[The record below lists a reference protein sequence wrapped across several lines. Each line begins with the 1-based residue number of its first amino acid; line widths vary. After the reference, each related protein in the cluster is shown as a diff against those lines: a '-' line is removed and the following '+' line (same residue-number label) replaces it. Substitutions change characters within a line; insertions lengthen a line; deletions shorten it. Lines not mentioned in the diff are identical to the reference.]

1 MRLYNRSSGEGR
13 GAGAI
18 FGRCILLP
26 NMLLTISTT
35 YQPATDL
42 GYLLHKNPARLQSVE
57 VAGGQVHIFYPEA
70 SVERCTAALLLD
82 LDPVALV
89 RGRGGA
95 SGEGFALEQYVNDR
109 PYVASSF
116 LSAALSKAFGTAM
129 NGTCKDRP
137 ELPGQVLPLEVKV
150 AVVSAPGPDWPRRL
164 FEPLGYEVSIDTT
177 PLDPT
182 VPDWG
187 DSRYYTL
194 HLRHAGL
201 RLQDVL
207 THLYVLLPVL
217 DNDKHY
223 YIDEAEA
230 DKLLHRGGSWL
241 PQHPERGFITRRY
254 LRYLAAYVNPTLA
267 RLLED
272 ASSPQPPSPGEKGE
286 PDDLSPDLAPA
297 ERGASPALA
306 EASLESDTGSPS
318 PPDYAHNADA
328 GLGGEVA
335 GEGDPKLSLHD
346 QRLQQVA
353 QEIYELGP
361 KRVLDLG
368 CGEGKLLRLLLRQPK
383 VEFILGMDVSHQA
396 LSRAAQRLHLEEM
409 PPRQR
414 KRIELIQGSLLY
426 KDERL
431 AGFDAAALVEVIE
444 HLDENRLAA
453 LEAVVF
459 GQARPG
465 YVLVTTPNA
474 DYNQLFDKLSAGEF
488 RHDDHRFEWTRAE
501 FAAWAAGVAGRHG
514 YELRIVSMGEEAEG
528 VGAPSQMAVFEKQP
542 DK

>member
-1 MRLYNRSSGEGR
+1 
-13 GAGAI
+13 
-18 FGRCILLP
+18 
-26 NMLLTISTT
+26 MLLTISTT

-42 GYLLHKNPARLQSVE
+42 GYLLHKNPARLQSLE
-57 VAGGQVHIFYPEA
+57 VAGGQAHVFYPEA
-70 SVERCTAALLLD
+70 TAERCTAALLLD
-82 LDPVALV
+82 LDPVGLV
-89 RGRGGA
+89 RGRAGA

-137 ELPGQVLPLEVKV
+137 NLPAQALPLTVKV

-164 FEPLGYEVSIDTT
+164 FEPLGYEVEIETT

-182 VPDWG
+182 VPEWG

-194 HLRHAGL
+194 HLRHEGL

-223 YIDEAEA
+223 YIGEHEAE
-230 DKLLHRGGSWL
+230 KLLHRGGDWL
-241 PQHPERGFITRRY
+241 PQHPERSFITRRY
-254 LRYLAAYVNPTLA
+254 LRYLAAYVNPTLE
-267 RLLED
+267 RLLEGTEEELPD
-272 ASSPQPPSPGEKGE
+272 TSSVDSVSPRAEDIEGSSVETAQPQEAEPG
-286 PDDLSPDLAPA
+286 DTM
-297 ERGASPALA
+297 RGLA
-306 EASLESDTGSPS
+306 ESVLQ
-318 PPDYAHNADA
+318 
-328 GLGGEVA
+328 
-335 GEGDPKLSLHD
+335 PKLSLHD
-346 QRLQQVA
+346 QRLLQVA
-353 QEIYELGP
+353 QEIYELAA

-383 VEFILGMDVSHQA
+383 IEYILGMDVSHQA
-396 LSRAAQRLHLEEM
+396 LSRAAQRLHLDEM

-414 KRIELIQGSLLY
+414 TRIDLIQGSLLY
-426 KDERL
+426 RDERL

-459 GQARPG
+459 SQARPAH
-465 YVLVTTPNA
+465 VFVTSPNA
-474 DYNQLFDKLSAGEF
+474 DYNQLFEKLNAGEF
-488 RHDDHRFEWTRAE
+488 RHDDHRFEWSRAE
-501 FAAWAAGVAGRHG
+501 FAAWATAVAERHG
-514 YELRIVSMGEEAEG
+514 YQLRLESMGEEVEG
-528 VGAPSQMAVFEKQP
+528 VGAPSQMAVF
-542 DK
+542 DL

>member
-1 MRLYNRSSGEGR
+1 
-13 GAGAI
+13 
-18 FGRCILLP
+18 
-26 NMLLTISTT
+26 MLLTISTT

-42 GYLLHKNPARLQSVE
+42 GYLLHKNPARLQSIE
-57 VAGGQVHIFYPEA
+57 VAGGLAHVFYPEA
-70 SVERCTAALLLD
+70 TAERCTAALLLD
-82 LDPVALV
+82 LDPIGLV

-95 SGEGFALEQYVNDR
+95 PGEGFALEQYVNDR

-129 NGTCKDRP
+129 NGTCKDKP
-137 ELPGQVLPLEVKV
+137 DLPAQALPLAIKV

-164 FEPLGYEVSIDTT
+164 FEPLGYEVEIETT

-182 VPDWG
+182 VPEWG

-223 YIDEAEA
+223 YIGENEAE
-230 DKLLHRGGSWL
+230 KLLHRGGDWL

-254 LRYLAAYVNPTLA
+254 LRYLAAYVNPTLE
-267 RLLED
+267 RLME
-272 ASSPQPPSPGEKGE
+272 G
-286 PDDLSPDLAPA
+286 DDLNDPAAFTSPPNLLSRGEGAPVLPDA
-297 ERGASPALA
+297 ES
-306 EASLESDTGSPS
+306 SGSPS
-318 PPDYAHNADA
+318 PRER
-328 GLGGEVA
+328 GLGGEVPA
-335 GEGDPKLSLHD
+335 EGRLSLHD

-353 QEIYELGP
+353 HEIYQLAP

-383 VEFILGMDVSHQA
+383 IEYILGMDVSHQA
-396 LSRAAQRLHLEEM
+396 LSRAAQRLHLDEM

-414 KRIELIQGSLLY
+414 TRIDLIQGSLLY
-426 KDERL
+426 RDERL

-459 GQARPG
+459 GQARPAH
-465 YVLVTTPNA
+465 VFVTTPNA
-474 DYNQLFDKLSAGEF
+474 DYNQLFEKLNAGEF
-488 RHDDHRFEWTRAE
+488 RHDDHRFEWSRAE
-501 FAAWAAGVAGRHG
+501 FAAWATAVAERHG
-514 YELRIVSMGEEAEG
+514 YQVRLVGMGEEVES
-528 VGAPSQMAVFEKQP
+528 VGAPSQMAVFKNS
-542 DK
+542 

>member
-1 MRLYNRSSGEGR
+1 
-13 GAGAI
+13 
-18 FGRCILLP
+18 
-26 NMLLTISTT
+26 MLLTITT
-35 YQPATDL
+35 THQPATDL

-57 VAGGQVHIFYPEA
+57 ITGGLAHVFYPEA
-70 SVERCTAALLLD
+70 TAERCTAALLLD
-82 LDPVALV
+82 LDPVGLV
-89 RGRGGA
+89 RGRGERG
-95 SGEGFALEQYVNDR
+95 GVGFSLQEYVNDR

-116 LSAALSKAFGTAM
+116 LSVALSKAFGTAM

-137 ELPGQVLPLEVKV
+137 ALPAEALPLAVTV

-164 FEPLGYEVSIDTT
+164 FEPLGYELELEAY

-182 VPDWG
+182 QPTWG
-187 DSRYYTL
+187 DSGYYTL

-223 YIDEAEA
+223 YVDQNEAE
-230 DKLLHRGGSWL
+230 KLLHRGADWL
-241 PQHPERGFITRRY
+241 PRHPERGFITRRY
-254 LRYLAAYVNPTLA
+254 LRYRALYVNPALA
-267 RLLED
+267 RLLEADELTEESD
-272 ASSPQPPSPGEKGE
+272 ARVINPTATDEAEGLAGTTVA
-286 PDDLSPDLAPA
+286 APA
-297 ERGASPALA
+297 
-306 EASLESDTGSPS
+306 ASLDPAVPAPPTAAPEEQPLPNATDTP
-318 PPDYAHNADA
+318 A
-328 GLGGEVA
+328 E
-335 GEGDPKLSLHD
+335 KTSLHD

-353 QEIYELGP
+353 HEIYQLGP

-383 VEFILGMDVSHQA
+383 IEYILGMDVSHQA
-396 LSRAAQRLHLEEM
+396 LARAAQRLHLAEM

-414 KRIELIQGSLLY
+414 ARLDLIQGSLLY

-444 HLDENRLAA
+444 HLDPSRLAA

-465 YVLVTTPNA
+465 HVFVTTPNA
-474 DYNQLFDKLSAGEF
+474 EYNQVYEALSAGTF
-488 RHDDHRFEWTRAE
+488 RHADHRFEWTRAE
-501 FAAWAAGVAGRHG
+501 FAAWASGVAARHG
-514 YELRIVSMGEEAEG
+514 YAVRLAAMGEEVEG
-528 VGAPSQMAVFEKQP
+528 VGAPSQLAVFARSLSTES
-542 DK
+542 

>member
-1 MRLYNRSSGEGR
+1 
-13 GAGAI
+13 
-18 FGRCILLP
+18 
-26 NMLLTISTT
+26 MLLTITTT

-42 GYLLHKNPARLQSVE
+42 GYLLHKNPARLQSLD
-57 VAGGQVHIFYPEA
+57 VAGGQAHIFYPEA
-70 SVERCTAALLLD
+70 TPERCTAALLLD

-137 ELPGQVLPLEVKV
+137 ALPAQALPLEVKV

-164 FEPLGYEVSIDTT
+164 FQPLGYEVAVEAT

-182 VPDWG
+182 MPEWG
-187 DSRYYTL
+187 DSRYFTL
-194 HLRHAGL
+194 HLRHQGL

-223 YIDEAEA
+223 YIGEAEA
-230 DKLLHRGGSWL
+230 DKLLHRGEGWL
-241 PQHPERGFITRRY
+241 ATHPERGFITRRY
-254 LRYLAAYVNPTLA
+254 LRYRALYVNPLLE
-267 RLLED
+267 RLLEGD
-272 ASSPQPPSPGEKGE
+272 EETEKPAPENLTPGPSPKERGASFEEVSSGSPSPGE
-286 PDDLSPDLAPA
+286 
-297 ERGASPALA
+297 RGQ
-306 EASLESDTGSPS
+306 
-318 PPDYAHNADA
+318 
-328 GLGGEVA
+328 GGEVPD
-335 GEGDPKLSLHD
+335 EGDRKLSLHD

-353 QEIYELGP
+353 HEIYQLSP

-368 CGEGKLLRLLLRQPK
+368 CGEGKLLRLLMRQAK
-383 VEFILGMDVSHQA
+383 IEYILGMDVSHQA
-396 LSRAAQRLHLEEM
+396 LSRAAQRLHLDELA
-409 PPRQR
+409 PRQR
-414 KRIELIQGSLLY
+414 ARIDLIQGSLLY
-426 KDERL
+426 RDPRL
-431 AGFDAAALVEVIE
+431 NGFDAAALVEVIE

-459 GQARPG
+459 GQARPAH
-465 YVLVTTPNA
+465 VFVTTPNA
-474 DYNQLFDKLSAGEF
+474 EYNQLFEKLHAGEF

-501 FAAWAAGVAGRHG
+501 FAAWAAGVAERHG
-514 YELRIVSMGEEAEG
+514 YQVRIVGMGEEAEG
-528 VGAPSQMAVFEKQP
+528 VGAPSQLAVFGLLTAAPES
-542 DK
+542 DKSSNSVVDA

>member
-1 MRLYNRSSGEGR
+1 
-13 GAGAI
+13 
-18 FGRCILLP
+18 
-26 NMLLTISTT
+26 MLLTISTT

-42 GYLLHKNPARLQSVE
+42 GYLLHKNPARLQSIE
-57 VAGGQVHIFYPEA
+57 VAGGQAHVFYPEA
-70 SVERCTAALLLD
+70 TAERCTAALLLD
-82 LDPVALV
+82 LDPIGLV

-129 NGTCKDRP
+129 NGTCKDKP
-137 ELPGQVLPLEVKV
+137 GLPAQALPLAVKV
-150 AVVSAPGPDWPRRL
+150 AVVSAPGPDWPSRL
-164 FEPLGYEVSIDTT
+164 FEPLGYEVDIETT

-182 VPDWG
+182 VPEWG

-194 HLRHAGL
+194 HLRHTGL

-223 YIDEAEA
+223 YIGEHEAE
-230 DKLLHRGGSWL
+230 KLLHRGGDWL

-254 LRYLAAYVNPTLA
+254 LRYLAAYVNPTLE
-267 RLLED
+267 RLMEGEV
-272 ASSPQPPSPGEKGE
+272 SSVDS
-286 PDDLSPDLAPA
+286 
-297 ERGASPALA
+297 ASPRMDEVESGSAEPVQQQVAESNDAMRGLA
-306 EASLESDTGSPS
+306 ESTLQ
-318 PPDYAHNADA
+318 
-328 GLGGEVA
+328 
-335 GEGDPKLSLHD
+335 PKTSLHD

-353 QEIYELGP
+353 HEIYQLSP

-383 VEFILGMDVSHQA
+383 IEYILGMDVSHQA
-396 LSRAAQRLHLEEM
+396 LARAAQRLHLDEM

-414 KRIELIQGSLLY
+414 TRLDLIQGSLLY
-426 KDERL
+426 RDERL

-444 HLDENRLAA
+444 HLDPNRLAA

-459 GQARPG
+459 GQARPAH
-465 YVLVTTPNA
+465 VFVTTPNA
-474 DYNQLFDKLSAGEF
+474 DYNQLFEKLNAGEF
-488 RHDDHRFEWTRAE
+488 RHDDHRFEWSRAE
-501 FAAWAAGVAGRHG
+501 FAAWATAVAERHG
-514 YELRIVSMGEEAEG
+514 YQVRLVGMGEEVAG
-528 VGAPSQMAVFEKQP
+528 VGAPSQMAVFMKK
-542 DK
+542 DA

>member
-1 MRLYNRSSGEGR
+1 
-13 GAGAI
+13 
-18 FGRCILLP
+18 
-26 NMLLTISTT
+26 MLLTLTT
-35 YQPATDL
+35 SYSPATDL

-57 VAGGQVHIFYPEA
+57 VAGGVAHVFYPEA
-70 SVERCTAALLLD
+70 TAERCTAALLLD
-82 LDPVALV
+82 LDPVGLV

-137 ELPGQVLPLEVKV
+137 NLPAQALPLEVKV

-164 FEPLGYEVSIDTT
+164 FEPLGYEVEIETT
-177 PLDPT
+177 LLDPT
-182 VPDWG
+182 VPEWG

-194 HLRHAGL
+194 HLRHEGL

-223 YIDEAEA
+223 YIGENEAE
-230 DKLLHRGGSWL
+230 KLLHRGGEWL

-254 LRYLAAYVNPTLA
+254 LRYLAGIVNPTLL
-267 RLLED
+267 RLM
-272 ASSPQPPSPGEKGE
+272 
-286 PDDLSPDLAPA
+286 
-297 ERGASPALA
+297 
-306 EASLESDTGSPS
+306 
-318 PPDYAHNADA
+318 
-328 GLGGEVA
+328 
-335 GEGDPKLSLHD
+335 EGDEVEEAPLEAVPDETEKAVVPASDQTVAAESAEPKLSLHD

-353 QEIYELGP
+353 HEIYQLGP

-368 CGEGKLLRLLLRQPK
+368 CGEGKLLRLLLRQHK
-383 VEFILGMDVSHQA
+383 IEFILGMDVSHQA
-396 LSRAAQRLHLEEM
+396 LSRAAQRLHLDEM

-414 KRIELIQGSLLY
+414 TRIELIQGSLLY
-426 KDERL
+426 RDERL

-459 GQARPG
+459 GQARPAH
-465 YVLVTTPNA
+465 VFVTTPNA
-474 DYNQLFDKLSAGEF
+474 DYNQLFDKLNAGDF

-501 FAAWAAGVAGRHG
+501 FAAWAAGVAEWHG
-514 YELRIVSMGEEAEG
+514 YQVRIVAMGEEVEG
-528 VGAPSQMAVFEKQP
+528 VGPPSQMAVFESGRTIFIEKN
-542 DK
+542 

>member
-1 MRLYNRSSGEGR
+1 
-13 GAGAI
+13 
-18 FGRCILLP
+18 
-26 NMLLTISTT
+26 MLLTLTTT
-35 YQPATDL
+35 YSPATDL

-57 VAGGQVHIFYPEA
+57 VAGGQAHVFYPEA
-70 SVERCTAALLLD
+70 TAERCTVALLLD
-82 LDPVALV
+82 LDPVGLV
-89 RGRGGA
+89 RGRDGA

-137 ELPGQVLPLEVKV
+137 TLPAQALPLEVKV

-164 FEPLGYEVSIDTT
+164 FEPLGYEVRIETT

-182 VPDWG
+182 VPEWG

-194 HLRHAGL
+194 HLRHTGL

-223 YIDEAEA
+223 YIGENEAE
-230 DKLLHRGGSWL
+230 KLLHRGGGWL

-254 LRYLAAYVNPTLA
+254 LRYLAAYVNPTLK

-272 ASSPQPPSPGEKGE
+272 EE
-286 PDDLSPDLAPA
+286 V
-297 ERGASPALA
+297 E
-306 EASLESDTGSPS
+306 EST
-318 PPDYAHNADA
+318 ADA
-328 GLGGEVA
+328 ADNSPLTAPVA
-335 GEGDPKLSLHD
+335 TDAVADNPEPKLSLHD

-353 QEIYELGP
+353 HEIYQLGP

-396 LSRAAQRLHLEEM
+396 LSRAAQRLHLDDM

-414 KRIELIQGSLLY
+414 TRIELIQGSLLY
-426 KDERL
+426 KDDRL

-453 LEAVVF
+453 LEEVVF
-459 GQARPG
+459 GQARPAH
-465 YVLVTTPNA
+465 VFVTTPNA
-474 DYNQLFDKLSAGEF
+474 DYNQLFEKLNAGEF

-501 FAAWAAGVAGRHG
+501 FASWAAGVAERHG
-514 YELRIVSMGEEAEG
+514 YQVRLVGMGEEVED
-528 VGAPSQMAVFEKQP
+528 VGAPSQMAVFGLFV
-542 DK
+542 

>member
-1 MRLYNRSSGEGR
+1 
-13 GAGAI
+13 
-18 FGRCILLP
+18 
-26 NMLLTISTT
+26 MLLTISTT

-42 GYLLHKNPARLQSVE
+42 GYLLHKNPARLQSIE
-57 VAGGQVHIFYPEA
+57 VAGGQAHVFYSEA
-70 SVERCTAALLLD
+70 TAERCTAALLLD
-82 LDPVALV
+82 LDPIGLV
-89 RGRGGA
+89 RGRAGA

-129 NGTCKDRP
+129 NGTCKDKP
-137 ELPGQVLPLEVKV
+137 DLPAQALPLAIKV

-164 FEPLGYEVSIDTT
+164 FEPLGYEVEIETT

-182 VPDWG
+182 MPEWG

-223 YIDEAEA
+223 YIGEHEAE
-230 DKLLHRGGSWL
+230 KLLHRGGDWL

-254 LRYLAAYVNPTLA
+254 LRYLAAYVNPTLE
-267 RLLED
+267 RLME
-272 ASSPQPPSPGEKGE
+272 GEVQE
-286 PDDLSPDLAPA
+286 V
-297 ERGASPALA
+297 ASPPDPLS
-306 EASLESDTGSPS
+306 EGRGDTGSALDDASHSTDENRLAS
-318 PPDYAHNADA
+318 PLSSERGP
-328 GLGGEVA
+328 GGEAPVST
-335 GEGDPKLSLHD
+335 EPKLSLHD

-353 QEIYELGP
+353 HEIYQLAP

-383 VEFILGMDVSHQA
+383 IEYILGMDVSHQA
-396 LSRAAQRLHLEEM
+396 LARAAQRLHLDEM

-414 KRIELIQGSLLY
+414 TRIDLIQGSLLY
-426 KDERL
+426 RDDRL

-444 HLDENRLAA
+444 HLDPNRLAA

-459 GQARPG
+459 GQARPAH
-465 YVLVTTPNA
+465 VFVTTPNA
-474 DYNQLFDKLSAGEF
+474 DYNHLFEKLNAGEF
-488 RHDDHRFEWTRAE
+488 RHDDHRFEWSRAE
-501 FAAWAAGVAGRHG
+501 FAAWAAGVAERHG
-514 YELRIVSMGEEAEG
+514 YQLRLESMGEEVEG
-528 VGAPSQMAVFEKQP
+528 VGAPSQMAVFEQLKV
-542 DK
+542 

>member
-1 MRLYNRSSGEGR
+1 MQSLGLVNFQVHQLKCKPKPPGGSY
-13 GAGAI
+13 
-18 FGRCILLP
+18 FCL
-26 NMLLTISTT
+26 MLLTISTT

-42 GYLLHKNPARLQSVE
+42 GYLLHKNPSRLQSVE
-57 VAGGQVHIFYPEA
+57 VAGGQAHIFYPEA
-70 SVERCTAALLLD
+70 TAERCTAALLLD
-82 LDPVALV
+82 LDPVGLV
-89 RGRGGA
+89 RGRGGS

-137 ELPGQVLPLEVKV
+137 NLPAEALALEVKV

-164 FEPLGYEVSIDTT
+164 FEPLGYEVGIEST

-182 VPDWG
+182 MPEWG

-223 YIDEAEA
+223 YIGENEAE
-230 DKLLHRGGSWL
+230 KLLHRGGDWL

-254 LRYLAAYVNPTLA
+254 LRYLAAYVNPTLE
-267 RLLED
+267 RLLE
-272 ASSPQPPSPGEKGE
+272 GETVEENLPE
-286 PDDLSPDLAPA
+286 PTAVDNEAEADETAGTLPAAP
-297 ERGASPALA
+297 EPASP
-306 EASLESDTGSPS
+306 S
-318 PPDYAHNADA
+318 
-328 GLGGEVA
+328 
-335 GEGDPKLSLHD
+335 DPKLSLHD

-353 QEIYELGP
+353 HEIYQLAP

-368 CGEGKLLRLLLRQPK
+368 CGEGKLLRLLLRQSK
-383 VEFILGMDVSHQA
+383 IEYILGMDVSHQA
-396 LSRAAQRLHLEEM
+396 LARAAQRLHLDEM

-414 KRIELIQGSLLY
+414 TRIDLIQGSLLY
-426 KDERL
+426 RDERL

-459 GQARPG
+459 GQARPAHAF
-465 YVLVTTPNA
+465 VTTPNA
-474 DYNQLFDKLSAGEF
+474 DYNQLFEKLNAGEF
-488 RHDDHRFEWTRAE
+488 RHDDHRFEWSRAE
-501 FAAWAAGVAGRHG
+501 FATWASGVAERHG
-514 YELRIVSMGEEAEG
+514 YQVRIVGMGDEVEG
-528 VGAPSQMAVFEKQP
+528 VGAPSQMAVFGVMNT
-542 DK
+542 

>member
-1 MRLYNRSSGEGR
+1 
-13 GAGAI
+13 
-18 FGRCILLP
+18 
-26 NMLLTISTT
+26 MLLTISTT

-42 GYLLHKNPARLQSVE
+42 GYLLHKNPARLQSLE
-57 VAGGQVHIFYPEA
+57 VAGGHAHVFYPEA
-70 SVERCTAALLLD
+70 TAERCTAALLLD
-82 LDPVALV
+82 LDPIGLV

-95 SGEGFALEQYVNDR
+95 PGEGFALEQYVNDR

-137 ELPGQVLPLEVKV
+137 NLPAQTLPLAVKV

-164 FEPLGYEVSIDTT
+164 FEPLGYEVEIEAT

-182 VPDWG
+182 VPEWG

-194 HLRHAGL
+194 HLHHAGL

-223 YIDEAEA
+223 YIGENEAE
-230 DKLLHRGGSWL
+230 KLLHRGGDWL

-254 LRYLAAYVNPTLA
+254 LRYLAAYVNPTLE
-267 RLLED
+267 RLLE
-272 ASSPQPPSPGEKGE
+272 
-286 PDDLSPDLAPA
+286 
-297 ERGASPALA
+297 
-306 EASLESDTGSPS
+306 
-318 PPDYAHNADA
+318 
-328 GLGGEVA
+328 GEVVEESSSEPVSTEA
-335 GEGDPKLSLHD
+335 GETAAQPAAAESAAVNPSEPKTSLHD

-353 QEIYELGP
+353 HEIYQLAP

-383 VEFILGMDVSHQA
+383 IEYILGMDVSHQA
-396 LSRAAQRLHLEEM
+396 LSRAAQRLHLDEM

-414 KRIELIQGSLLY
+414 TRLDLIQGSLLY
-426 KDERL
+426 RDDRL

-444 HLDENRLAA
+444 HLDPNRLAA

-459 GQARPG
+459 GQARPAH
-465 YVLVTTPNA
+465 VFVTTPNA
-474 DYNQLFDKLSAGEF
+474 DYNQLFEKLNAGEF
-488 RHDDHRFEWTRAE
+488 RHDDHRFEWSRAE
-501 FAAWAAGVAGRHG
+501 FAAWATAVAGRHG
-514 YELRIVSMGEEAEG
+514 YQVRLVAMGEEVEG
-528 VGAPSQMAVFEKQP
+528 VGAPSQMAVFSQQLTSAPAYQSVSE
-542 DK
+542 